1 MVELS
6 LQPHTALYMYPQFCY
21 VAFVCAYVLIFN
33 ALRAVCLHLSHY
45 SVTEI
50 ASGGPERES
59 PSGATPGRAK
69 KGTAGPS
76 EPGSRASP
84 NPNENETG
92 KVQ

>member
-1 MVELS
+1 MCFDF
-6 LQPHTALYMYPQFCY
+6 Q
-21 VAFVCAYVLIFN
+21 VAPGFMDD
-33 ALRAVCLHLSHY
+33 ALRAACLHLSHY

-59 PSGATPGRAK
+59 PSGATPGRVE
-69 KGTAGPS
+69 KGTSGPS

-84 NPNENETG
+84 NPNESKTR